1 MESSWKLNF
10 LQNSTA
16 FEATKAY
23 TVSLVQKGGGPML
36 ESNDPHIDLDD
47 LIFEEG
53 DGGPSER

>member
-1 MESSWKLNF
+1 MQSSGKINF

-16 FEATKAY
+16 FEAAKAY